1 MKEGE
6 YTSYNSSMNEA
17 PREMKNIEAE
27 NSLQGDQE
35 PSSAHP
41 SESKSISQRS
51 WNMTPILRSG
61 IYTEELASL
70 SSYGEW
76 ESSNQ
81 SDHNIHNEHNKNCK
95 ECVELRWI
103 IERAHKLASSLL
115 KITGEWDNDEWT
127 LCEKLTW
134 LLMKYRLVTEESG
147 RVTGYEGDLHIP
159 ATTNTKRSSLSDHTP
174 NLKVGGQSM
183 QSNLLEGGGRGN
195 NINTYNN
202 TYNKYK
208 YKNKS
213 TRNIS
218 LDKFPSLQLHLREGS
233 GGKPKCRSRVSNLH
247 IPNTSHGKG
256 GSAMTSHKANCAYS
270 GSMNLTLPLAQYK
283 STANRNISKEES
295 KVSQTSFNKEN
306 KSKIYAQKSTSTI
319 YYIIN

>member
-35 PSSAHP
+35 PPSAHP
-41 SESKSISQRS
+41 SESKSISQS

-61 IYTEELASL
+61 IYIEELASL
-70 SSYGEW
+70 SSHGEW

-81 SDHNIHNEHNKNCK
+81 SDHNSHNIHNEHNKNCK

-115 KITGEWDNDEWT
+115 KVTGEWDNEEWT

-134 LLMKYRLVTEESG
+134 LLMKYRLVAEESG

-159 ATTNTKRSSLSDHTP
+159 AIPNTKRSSLSDHTP

-183 QSNLLEGGGRGN
+183 QSNLLEGGGGGN
-195 NINTYNN
+195 TTNTYNN

-218 LDKFPSLQLHLREGS
+218 LDKFPSLQLYLREGS

-247 IPNTSHGKG
+247 IPNTTHGKG
-256 GSAMTSHKANCAYS
+256 VS
-270 GSMNLTLPLAQYK
+270 GSMNRTLPLAQYK

-295 KVSQTSFNKEN
+295 KASQRSYIKEN
-306 KSKIYAQKSTSTI
+306 KSNISAQKTISTI
-319 YYIIN
+319 Y